1 MAEIGT
7 LMELLHFSGFQSHR
21 NGIRHS
27 VHELAAIMEFDPK
40 ENLLN
45 NKKRAVSCAPLYQRE
60 DSCLTATENG
70 TEDGQITSPASP
82 DYSVDMVP
90 WLESQQVGQ
99 TSDDK
104 GWMDQVD
111 ASDAL
116 KKTMADANHKRA
128 SYKNT
133 FLRIPSQYERSYIS
147 NRIMS

>member
-1 MAEIGT
+1 M
-7 LMELLHFSGFQSHR
+7 L
-21 NGIRHS
+21 
-27 VHELAAIMEFDPK
+27 
-40 ENLLN
+40 
-45 NKKRAVSCAPLYQRE
+45 NKKKKAISCAPLYQRE
-60 DSCLTATENG
+60 DSGLTATENG
-70 TEDGQITSPASP
+70 TEDGQTTSPASP

-99 TSDDK
+99 TSEDK

-133 FLRIPSQYERSYIS
+133 FLRIPSQYERSYITTES
-147 NRIMS
+147 CSSRQF